1 VKILIEAFLQSVIQ
15 SYGPLGLMFVM
26 ILQTIIAPI
35 PSEAM
40 LMFAGAIGIKFFDI
54 ILFGG
59 IGLIIG
65 AIIAFYIGRLGGK
78 PIIAKLIGDKW
89 INRVDKWVEK
99 HGIKAILISRLIPV
113 IPFDLIS
120 YMSGVT
126 SLDFKYYLLA
136 TIIGSFPRALMLAAI
151 GVTAK
156 EILSTIGLGLELT
169 IVLGVIGF
177 IILTYLDRK
186 GYLSSFANKII
197 EKVIKK

>member
-1 VKILIEAFLQSVIQ
+1 VKNLIETFLQSVIQ
-15 SYGPLGLMFVM
+15 SYGSFGLMFVM

-59 IGLIIG
+59 LGLIIG
-65 AIIAFYIGRLGGK
+65 AIIAFYIARLGGK

-99 HGIKAILISRLIPV
+99 HGIKAIIFTRLIPV

-151 GVTAK
+151 GVTTK
-156 EILSTIGLGLELT
+156 EILSIIGLGLELT

>member
-1 VKILIEAFLQSVIQ
+1 MIEAFLQSVIQ

-59 IGLIIG
+59 LGLIIG
-65 AIIAFYIGRLGGK
+65 AIIAFYIARLGGK

-99 HGIKAILISRLIPV
+99 HGIKAIIFTRLIPV

>member
-1 VKILIEAFLQSVIQ
+1 MFEAYLQSVIQ
-15 SYGPLGLMFVM
+15 SYGPLGLIFVM
-26 ILQTIIAPI
+26 IFQTIVAFI
-35 PSEAM
+35 PSEAV
-40 LMFAGAIGIKFFDI
+40 LMFAGAIGIKLFDI
-54 ILFGG
+54 VIFGG

-65 AIIAFYIGRLGGK
+65 AIIAFYIAKIGGK
-78 PIIAKLIGDKW
+78 PIIAKLIGEKW

-99 HGIKAILISRLIPV
+99 NGVKAILLSRLIPV

-120 YMSGVT
+120 YISGVT

-136 TIIGSFPRALMLAAI
+136 TIIGSFPRALMLAAVGVSAKTILNVI
-151 GVTAK
+151 GV
-156 EILSTIGLGLELT
+156 GLELT

>member
-1 VKILIEAFLQSVIQ
+1 MIQ
-15 SYGPLGLMFVM
+15 SYGPLGLIFVM
-26 ILQTIIAPI
+26 IFQTIVAFI
-35 PSEAM
+35 PSEAV
-40 LMFAGAIGIKFFDI
+40 LMFAGAIGIKIFDI
-54 ILFGG
+54 VLFGG

-65 AIIAFYIGRLGGK
+65 AVIAFYIAKIGGK
-78 PIIAKLIGDKW
+78 PIIAKLIGEKW

-99 HGIKAILISRLIPV
+99 NGVKAIIISRLIPV

-120 YMSGVT
+120 YISGIT

-136 TIIGSFPRALMLAAI
+136 TIIGSFPRTLMLAAM

-156 EILSTIGLGLELT
+156 EILSTIGIGLELT

>member
-1 VKILIEAFLQSVIQ
+1 
-15 SYGPLGLMFVM
+15 
-26 ILQTIIAPI
+26 
-35 PSEAM
+35 
-40 LMFAGAIGIKFFDI
+40 MFAGAIGIKIFDI
-54 ILFGG
+54 VLFGG

-65 AIIAFYIGRLGGK
+65 AVIAFYIAKIGGK
-78 PIIAKLIGDKW
+78 PIVAKLIGEKW

-99 HGIKAILISRLIPV
+99 NGVKAILLSRLIPI

-120 YMSGVT
+120 YISGVT

-136 TIIGSFPRALMLAAI
+136 TIIGSFPRAFILAAMGVSAKTILNVI
-151 GVTAK
+151 G
-156 EILSTIGLGLELT
+156 IGLELT

>member
-1 VKILIEAFLQSVIQ
+1 
-15 SYGPLGLMFVM
+15 M
-26 ILQTIIAPI
+26 IFQTIVAFI
-35 PSEAM
+35 PSEAV
-40 LMFAGAIGIKFFDI
+40 LMFAGAIGIKLFDI
-54 ILFGG
+54 VIFGG

-65 AIIAFYIGRLGGK
+65 AIIAFYIAKIGGK
-78 PIIAKLIGDKW
+78 PIIAKLIGEKW

-99 HGIKAILISRLIPV
+99 NGVKAILLSRLIPV

-120 YMSGVT
+120 YISGVT

-136 TIIGSFPRALMLAAI
+136 TIIGSFPRALMLAAVGVSAKTILNVI
-151 GVTAK
+151 GV
-156 EILSTIGLGLELT
+156 GLELT

>member
-1 VKILIEAFLQSVIQ
+1 MLEAYLQSMIQ
-15 SYGPLGLMFVM
+15 SYGPLGLIFVM
-26 ILQTIIAPI
+26 IFQTIVAFI
-35 PSEAM
+35 PSEAV
-40 LMFAGAIGIKFFDI
+40 LMFAGAIGIKLFDI
-54 ILFGG
+54 VIFGG

-65 AIIAFYIGRLGGK
+65 AIIAFYIAKIGGK
-78 PIIAKLIGDKW
+78 PIIAKLIGEKW

-99 HGIKAILISRLIPV
+99 NGVKAILLSRLIPV

-120 YMSGVT
+120 YISGVT

-136 TIIGSFPRALMLAAI
+136 TIIGSFPRALMLAAVGVSAKTILNVI
-151 GVTAK
+151 GV
-156 EILSTIGLGLELT
+156 GLELT

>member
-1 VKILIEAFLQSVIQ
+1 MIETFLQSVIQ
-15 SYGPLGLMFVM
+15 SYGSFGLMFVM
-26 ILQTIIAPI
+26 ILQTIIVPI

-59 IGLIIG
+59 LGLIIG
-65 AIIAFYIGRLGGK
+65 AIIAFYIARLGGK

-99 HGIKAILISRLIPV
+99 HGIKAIIFTRLIPV

-151 GVTAK
+151 GVTTK
-156 EILSTIGLGLELT
+156 EILSIIGLGLELT

>member
-1 VKILIEAFLQSVIQ
+1 
-15 SYGPLGLMFVM
+15 MFVM

-54 ILFGG
+54 IIFGG
-59 IGLIIG
+59 LGLIIG
-65 AIIAFYIGRLGGK
+65 AVIAFYIARIGGK

-89 INRVDKWVEK
+89 INRVDKWVKK
-99 HGIKAILISRLIPV
+99 HGIKAIIFTRLIPV

-156 EILSTIGLGLELT
+156 EILDIIGLGLELT

-186 GYLSSFANKII
+186 GYLGSFANKIL

>member
-1 VKILIEAFLQSVIQ
+1 MLEAYIQSMIQ
-15 SYGPLGLMFVM
+15 SYGPFGLIFVM
-26 ILQTIIAPI
+26 IFQTIVAII
-35 PSEAM
+35 PSEAV
-40 LMFAGAIGIKFFDI
+40 LMFAGTIGIKIFDI
-54 ILFGG
+54 VIFGG
-59 IGLIIG
+59 LGLIIG
-65 AIIAFYIGRLGGK
+65 SVIAFYIARIGGK
-78 PIIAKLIGDKW
+78 PIIAKLIGEKW

-99 HGIKAILISRLIPV
+99 NGIKAILISRLIPV

-120 YMSGVT
+120 YISGVT

-136 TIIGSFPRALMLAAI
+136 TIIGSFPRTFILAVM

-156 EILSTIGLGLELT
+156 EILSIIGIGLELT

-186 GYLSSFANKII
+186 GYLGSFANKII

>member
-1 VKILIEAFLQSVIQ
+1 VKNLIETFLQSVIQ
-15 SYGPLGLMFVM
+15 SYGSFGLMFVM
-26 ILQTIIAPI
+26 ILQTIIVPI

-59 IGLIIG
+59 LGLIIG
-65 AIIAFYIGRLGGK
+65 AIIAFYIARLGGK

-99 HGIKAILISRLIPV
+99 HGIKAIIFTRLIPV

-151 GVTAK
+151 GVTTK
-156 EILSTIGLGLELT
+156 EILSIIGLGLELT

>member
-1 VKILIEAFLQSVIQ
+1 MIETFLQSVIQ
-15 SYGPLGLMFVM
+15 SYGSFGLMFVM

-59 IGLIIG
+59 LGLIIG
-65 AIIAFYIGRLGGK
+65 AIIAFYIARLGGK

-99 HGIKAILISRLIPV
+99 HGIKAIIFTRLIPV

-151 GVTAK
+151 GVTTK
-156 EILSTIGLGLELT
+156 EILSIIGLGLELT

>member
-15 SYGPLGLMFVM
+15 SYGFLGLMFVM

-54 ILFGG
+54 VLFGG
-59 IGLIIG
+59 LGLIIG
-65 AIIAFYIGRLGGK
+65 AVIAFYIARLGGK

-99 HGIKAILISRLIPV
+99 HGIKAIIFTRLIPV

-151 GVTAK
+151 GVTTK
-156 EILSTIGLGLELT
+156 EILSIIGLGLELT